1 MTNYNFKG
9 IILNNAECSINL
21 NCLFAE
27 DSSGNLWI
35 FRNAEYDSDS
45 DTWVQTD
52 TSKVSTAIQLC
63 TSGDIGHKYCPAG
76 ATPFEWVDYV
86 PPSEPPAPPEHDVYS
101 IGSDLWIV
109 KNAIYDSTEETWTQ
123 TDDTKVSLALILS
136 SDGTT
141 TAKVCA
147 AGTDPFVW
155 SDPAQNTPQ
164 TMHRIG
170 NDIWIVNNATYD
182 STEEAW
188 SQIDSTKGSTA
199 IQFNESG
206 CVNVLSCAAGA
217 DPFIWSSYIS
227 MLGSD
232 VSLNNHNLIGVNQFV
247 CQDFLGAV
255 VATASDNIKKSVSC
269 NISGNGTSDTIRI
282 PSNFVN
288 SSVFRVCVTGVIQ
301 SYTLYTSVSYPGSGG
316 YAVVNN
322 PIESKSEIYL
332 QLIRNGST
340 SNLCTFSSMAVKSG
354 NTRYKDLNNLRAG
367 DLLRVVSS
375 NGSGISGYEVSG
387 GSSSDRVLRQAIATC
402 NSFSVG
408 CDVNNYISAGAVW

>member
-45 DTWVQTD
+45 DKWVQTD
-52 TSKVSTAIQLC
+52 TGKVSTAIKLC

-86 PPSEPPAPPEHDVYS
+86 PASAPPEHDVYS
-101 IGSDLWIV
+101 LGSDLWIV
-109 KNAIYDSTEETWTQ
+109 KNATYDSTEETWTQ

-155 SDPAQNTPQ
+155 SDPAQSTPQ

-217 DPFIWSSYIS
+217 DPFVWSSYIS
-227 MLGSD
+227 MSGSD

-247 CQDFLGAV
+247 CQDFLGAII
-255 VATASDNIKKSVSC
+255 ASPSDNIKKSVTC
-269 NISGNGTSDTIRI
+269 NLSGAGSSDSIRI
-282 PSNFVN
+282 PSNCVN
-288 SSVFRVCVTGVIQ
+288 ISSIRVIVDGNVYRSSTQYRGTYGNYTGYANTKIQIHKIHDGTDSVIK
-301 SYTLYTSVSYPGSGG
+301 SISVDDSKQNGYYKFDFSNISGG
-316 YAVVNN
+316 DHIYVTTQAAVNYRGTYYDTSHDGEAVN
-322 PIESKSEIYL
+322 YTVTCAA
-332 QLIRNGST
+332 ST
-340 SNLCTFSSMAVKSG
+340 CSG
-354 NTRYKDLNNLRAG
+354 
-367 DLLRVVSS
+367 
-375 NGSGISGYEVSG
+375 
-387 GSSSDRVLRQAIATC
+387 
-402 NSFSVG
+402 FSVA
-408 CDVNNYISAGAVW
+408 CDVANYTSAGAVW

>member
-45 DTWVQTD
+45 DKWVQTD
-52 TSKVSTAIQLC
+52 TGKVSTAIKLC

-86 PPSEPPAPPEHDVYS
+86 PASAPPEHDVYS
-101 IGSDLWIV
+101 LGSDLWIV
-109 KNAIYDSTEETWTQ
+109 KNATYDSTEETWTQ

-155 SDPAQNTPQ
+155 SDPAQSTPQ

-217 DPFIWSSYIS
+217 DPFVWSSYIS
-227 MLGSD
+227 MSGSD

-269 NISGNGTSDTIRI
+269 NISGNGTSNTIRI

-288 SSVFRVCVTGVIQ
+288 SSVFRVCVTGSVQ
-301 SYTLYTSVSYPGSGG
+301 SYTLYAYVEPVGSNSYVGR
-316 YAVVNN
+316 N
-322 PIESKSEIYL
+322 PMESKSEIYL
-332 QLIRNGST
+332 QLIRNGSV
-340 SNLCTFSSMAVKSG
+340 SNLCTFSTMSAKSG

-375 NGSGISGYEVSG
+375 NGSAISGYDASNNYA
-387 GSSSDRVLRQAIATC
+387 SATKQALATC

-408 CDVNNYISAGAVW
+408 CDVNNYISACAVW